1 MKLIDI
7 YEQRLWSLVNAI
19 CGEFIAEKDD
29 ETYLLSIDNSPNEA
43 EVPVGKYQITKSVD
57 NCYQLRANASLG
69 LYAVQKA
76 LEQSYSRYKIRFDL
90 SSHPYRISMLEPFRE
105 KKGALMAY
113 RVNAV
118 NDYDSREDILF
129 TVFDEEGNALSGDIG
144 HKMMD
149 LKTISCT
156 LLDTEYVETDKQKEM
171 LSFEQNKYNEHLQ
184 NDTSMYITAEMQKL
198 DALKDEMLNTL
209 EEKVIAIRKELNEI
223 KKRKRVAIVAR
234 EQVELASLCVQCEKK
249 FRRAQQELFNAQ
261 DEYDVRVEE
270 KLEKL
275 KCALDSKIYI
285 TPIFAIDWELV

>member
-1 MKLIDI
+1 
-7 YEQRLWSLVNAI
+7 
-19 CGEFIAEKDD
+19 
-29 ETYLLSIDNSPNEA
+29 
-43 EVPVGKYQITKSVD
+43 
-57 NCYQLRANASLG
+57 
-69 LYAVQKA
+69 
-76 LEQSYSRYKIRFDL
+76 
-90 SSHPYRISMLEPFRE
+90 
-105 KKGALMAY
+105 
-113 RVNAV
+113 
-118 NDYDSREDILF
+118 
-129 TVFDEEGNALSGDIG
+129 
-144 HKMMD
+144 
-149 LKTISCT
+149 
-156 LLDTEYVETDKQKEM
+156 M

-285 TPIFAIDWELV
+285 TPIFAIDWELI